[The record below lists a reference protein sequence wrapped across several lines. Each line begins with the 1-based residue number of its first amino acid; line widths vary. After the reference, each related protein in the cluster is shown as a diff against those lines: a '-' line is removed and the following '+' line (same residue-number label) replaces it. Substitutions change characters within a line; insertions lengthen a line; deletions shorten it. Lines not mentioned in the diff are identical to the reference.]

1 MYRALQ
7 ADDYRLA
14 DEKPTLYWGF
24 GIFGVILLFLAADW
38 WLATAFLVVVA
49 AVMVWIRQSQLL
61 GNAVRVSERQFP
73 DLHRLAGEAATRL
86 NISPP
91 PVFIIQD
98 PTLNAFA
105 LGFLGRQSVVLHSA
119 TVEAM
124 NPAELQYIIG
134 HEFSHIKCGHTN
146 VLVLTNSAQGLNIP
160 LLSQLLQFLFL
171 GWSRKA
177 EYTCDRG
184 GLLANRDPRAAI
196 CALSKLAVG
205 VALFQQL
212 DVEDFVNGQRT
223 ALNADTLTRLSE
235 SLATHPYLV
244 KRLQAVSDFFHSD
257 TYHTLTMTA

>member
-1 MYRALQ
+1 MNCALQ

-14 DEKPTLYWGF
+14 DEKQTLYWGF
-24 GIFGVILLFLAADW
+24 GIFSVILFFFAADW
-38 WLATAFLVVVA
+38 WLATVFLVLIA
-49 AVMVWIRQSQLL
+49 AAMVWIRQSQLL
-61 GNAVRVSERQFP
+61 GNAVLVSERQFP
-73 DLHRLAGEAATRL
+73 DLHRLATEAAVRL
-86 NISPP
+86 NMPKP
-91 PVFIIQD
+91 PVFITQD

-124 NPAELQYIIG
+124 SPAEIQYIIG

-146 VLVLTNSAQGLNIP
+146 VLVLTNSTQGLNIP
-160 LLSQLLQFLFL
+160 FLSQLLQFLFL

-205 VALFQQL
+205 NNLFHQL
-212 DVEDFVNGQRT
+212 DIEDFVNDQRT
-223 ALNADTLTRLSE
+223 ALDTNALTRLSE
-235 SLATHPYLV
+235 NLVTHPYLV
-244 KRLQAVSDFFHSD
+244 KRLQALSDFFRSN
-257 TYHTLTMTA
+257 TYHTLTETA

>member
-1 MYRALQ
+1 MYHALQ
-7 ADDYRLA
+7 ANDYRLPG
-14 DEKPTLYWGF
+14 EKKTLYWGF
-24 GIFGVILLFLAADW
+24 GIFGVILFFLAADW
-38 WLATAFLVVVA
+38 WLATAFLVIIA
-49 AVMVWIRQSQLL
+49 AAMVWIRQSQLL
-61 GNAVRVSERQFP
+61 GNAVQVSERQFP
-73 DLHRLAGEAATRL
+73 DLHRLAGETAVRL
-86 NISPP
+86 NMSQP
-91 PVFIIQD
+91 PVFITQD

-124 NPAELQYIIG
+124 SPAELQYIIG

-160 LLSQLLQFLFL
+160 LLSQFLQFLFL
-171 GWSRKA
+171 SWSRRA

-184 GLLANRDPRAAI
+184 GLLANRNPRAAI

-205 VALFQQL
+205 VNLFQQL
-212 DVEDFVNGQRT
+212 DIEDFVNGQRT

-244 KRLQAVSDFFHSD
+244 KRLQALSDFFHSD
-257 TYHTLTMTA
+257 TYRALTATA